1 MDSPD
6 EFIQGI
12 GNEVFYF
19 FCLVGLIVLFVFSWY
34 STFVAEPNIQS
45 VILVEERS
53 LPRGTVASHAQIREV
68 DVTEFLQGV
77 ANARPE
83 GADEEEEVV
92 VVNPPEDV
100 EEPIHAVNASVEAS
114 ETSEVVENA
123 ASDGTNENSSHNLG
137 FDGTNNVGE
146 EESIPEESRVTIRLK
161 FLNDTQKD
169 VEASLVENIG
179 QFKRRNFTEELSNSM
194 RVRLIY
200 NGQVLSQESNTLE
213 SYGLTDKCVVHCLV
227 HQSQQSNNTAGQ
239 EQPRVGHHHHQ
250 HQHRHQPSDLDLSI
264 YCIPMLGL
272 VLVMLWYFR
281 FTYSAYF
288 NLMSTMALLGL
299 TSLYFLSVYGTHFH
313 VNVAVRTGHGGNRL
327 GGQ

>member
-1 MDSPD
+1 MSAMDSPD

-19 FCLVGLIVLFVFSWY
+19 FCLVGLIALFIVSWF

-53 LPRGTVASHAQIREV
+53 LPRGTVQAAQIREV

-77 ANARPE
+77 ANARP
-83 GADEEEEVV
+83 DENNVEVEEDVV
-92 VVNPPEDV
+92 VVNQPEVEDAPP
-100 EEPIHAVNASVEAS
+100 VEAS
-114 ETSEVVENA
+114 ETGEVNENA
-123 ASDGTNENSSHNLG
+123 ASDVV
-137 FDGTNNVGE
+137 NVTASDVVNVVEE
-146 EESIPEESRVTIRLK
+146 EESIPEEGRVTIRLK

-169 VEASLVENIG
+169 VEASLVEKIG

-200 NGQVLSQESNTLE
+200 NGQVLSQESNTLQ

-313 VNVAVRTGHGGNRL
+313 VNVAVRTGGGNRL

>member
-19 FCLVGLIVLFVFSWY
+19 FCLVGLVLLFVVSWY

-53 LPRGTVASHAQIREV
+53 LPRGNMATHAQIREV

-77 ANARPE
+77 ANDRGE
-83 GADEEEEVV
+83 SDTVESVEEEPVV
-92 VVNPPEDV
+92 VPENS
-100 EEPIHAVNASVEAS
+100 AEAS
-114 ETSEVVENA
+114 ETNNESVESVSENVEVV
-123 ASDGTNENSSHNLG
+123 
-137 FDGTNNVGE
+137 

-179 QFKRRNFTEELSNSM
+179 QFKRRNFSEELGNSM

-200 NGQVLSQESNTLE
+200 NGQVLSQEANTLE

-227 HQSQQSNNTAGQ
+227 HQSTQSTNTSGQ
-239 EQPRVGHHHHQ
+239 EQTRSGHHHH
-250 HQHRHQPSDLDLSI
+250 HHHRQQQSDLDLSI

-313 VNVAVRTGHGGNRL
+313 VNVAVRTGGNRL
-327 GGQ
+327 GAQ

>member
-19 FCLVGLIVLFVFSWY
+19 FCLVGLIALFVVSWY

-53 LPRGTVASHAQIREV
+53 LPRGTVQAAQIREV

-77 ANARPE
+77 ANARP
-83 GADEEEEVV
+83 DENLGEVEEEVV
-92 VVNPPEDV
+92 ANQPEV
-100 EEPIHAVNASVEAS
+100 EEPIAALNASVEAAS
-114 ETSEVVENA
+114 ETSQVVEN
-123 ASDGTNENSSHNLG
+123 NEA
-137 FDGTNNVGE
+137 NVE
-146 EESIPEESRVTIRLK
+146 EESIPEEGRVTIRLK

-200 NGQVLSQESNTLE
+200 NGQVLSQEGNTLE

-227 HQSQQSNNTAGQ
+227 HQSQQSTNTASQ
-239 EQPRVGHHHHQ
+239 EQPQVGHHHHHQ
-250 HQHRHQPSDLDLSI
+250 HQHRHQASDLDLSI

-313 VNVAVRTGHGGNRL
+313 VNVAVRTGGGNRL